1 LRFYWCIIGGENIKE
16 TQDNLPIVSKNAQ
29 RVIKLL
35 SENKLMTIERI
46 SKDTKIPELEV
57 KFIIIELMAK
67 GLIGK
72 KKVLIKVDN

>member
-1 LRFYWCIIGGENIKE
+1 M
-16 TQDNLPIVSKNAQ
+16 
-29 RVIKLL
+29 L